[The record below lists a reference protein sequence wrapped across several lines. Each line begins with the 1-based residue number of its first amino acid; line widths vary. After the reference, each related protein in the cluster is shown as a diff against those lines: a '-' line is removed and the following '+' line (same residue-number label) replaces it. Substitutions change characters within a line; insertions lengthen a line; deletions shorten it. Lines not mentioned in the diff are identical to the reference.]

1 MKKRLFGFLPLI
13 FILLLCLSAQ
23 AAEYTP
29 NGVFRI
35 EYDETQLTL
44 DDTTYKGDSTATYQW
59 LFLLHDENNVL
70 DISTETIKEYEGV
83 TLYTADDAV
92 LRRYQQDV
100 LDAFSDKN
108 AVFVTQRIVSDL
120 RIPFFIFRLQ
130 DEEGTYYLAET
141 VINGQVFDFQ
151 SYPATM
157 NQASEINFELLC
169 RLLDTFEWIEGE
181 AEKDS
186 QIEELFL

>member
-1 MKKRLFGFLPLI
+1 MKKRLFRFLSLI
-13 FILLLCLSAQ
+13 FALLLCLPAQ
-23 AAEYTP
+23 AAEYRP

-35 EYDETQLTL
+35 EYDETKFTL
-44 DDTTYKGDSTATYQW
+44 DDTTYKADSTATYQW

-70 DISTETIKEYEGV
+70 DVSTETIKEYEGV

-108 AVFVTQRIVSDL
+108 AVFVTQRIVSEL
-120 RIPFFIFRLQ
+120 RIPFFIFRMQ

-157 NQASEINFELLC
+157 HEATEVNFELLC
-169 RLLDTFEWIEGE
+169 RLLDTFELIESK
-181 AEKDS
+181 ADKDN
-186 QIEELFL
+186 